1 MLQPEFVPTMSTT
14 TTETRSAPI
23 TADNILRLF
32 PDIDTSGEAL
42 EGHDEEQI
50 RLMDEVCIVLDENDL
65 PIGTASKKLCKL
77 RHARRELH
85 ATPFNMRHATCRV
98 QGRDPERCILTREPR
113 WQAIS

>member
-1 MLQPEFVPTMSTT
+1 MSTTTT
-14 TTETRSAPI
+14 TTETRNAPI

-65 PIGTASKKLCKL
+65 PIGTASKKLCKS
-77 RHARRELH
+77 
-85 ATPFNMRHATCRV
+85 PPCRAQGVV
-98 QGRDPERCILTREPR
+98 QGDAGMGGTLC
-113 WQAIS
+113 